1 MDREPT
7 PEGGPGADLLER
19 DAALATLEDAFAAGR
34 RGEGRLVFI
43 SGDAGIGKSALVRAF
58 CSHTAAGA
66 RVLLGACDGL
76 RTPSARTAR
85 RHRAGRRRPTG
96 RCDTRRRPRAARV
109 VALLDELRSGPP
121 TIVVFEDVHWADEA
135 TLDALGMLGRRAEQL
150 GGLAIVTYRDRRAA
164 PGPPSADRAWRPRDR
179 AGVLRIELPPLSLD
193 AVTTLAAP
201 HGVDPV
207 DLHAKTAGNPFF
219 VTEVLAGGS
228 TDIPGTIRDA
238 VLARAARLG
247 GRARALLEAVAIVP
261 QPTELWL
268 HEAIAPGTLDA
279 LDECLASGML
289 RSERHAI
296 AFRHELARMAIE
308 DSVNPHRRV
317 ALHRAALQALRRPPE
332 GVVDHA
338 RLAHH
343 AEAARDVAA
352 VLELAPAAG
361 ERAAAVG
368 AHREAAAQ
376 YGRALRHAGGLP
388 ASARGE
394 LLERRSFECYL
405 SGEQDH
411 AIAALEEAL
420 ACHRR
425 SGDVRGEGRCLCALS
440 ARRWCAGD
448 PAGATAAVHDAVTV
462 FERLGP
468 GPELAAA
475 YAAASSNAMNLER
488 AEAALAWGERALELI
503 DEKRDTETLIS
514 QLNNTG
520 TMELLLGRPEGREHL
535 DRSIAL
541 AEEARLEHHV
551 GRGYIHLAWAA
562 SRRRDFALI
571 ERLDEGIDY
580 CTEHGLELWRLYL
593 IVYRAQARLDQ
604 GRWSEAAE
612 SASYVL
618 RQPHRDPLLR
628 IRALCTLAV
637 VRMRRGD
644 PDVSPLLDE
653 ALAIAGGEARPP
665 ASLTGRARPHGG
677 RGAGGQGRPR
687 RRCLKRDA
695 RDRGRERR
703 RVDLGRA
710 GALAPA
716 CRRRRAESRRGGGAL
731 RRPPLRRLGGRRC
744 PLATLGCPYEA
755 ALALGEA
762 DEPEP
767 LRRALAELGALG
779 AGPAAALVARR
790 LRERGVRGVAR
801 GPRPSTRANP
811 AGLTAREVRC
821 SGSSQKGS
829 GTGRSRSGSSSRAD
843 R

>member
-76 RTPSARTAR
+76 RTPRPLGPLADIG
-85 RHRAGRRRPTG
+85 RAVGGRLGDATLVGDPVQRV
-96 RCDTRRRPRAARV
+96 V

-150 GGLAIVTYRDRRAA
+150 GALAIVTYRTDELLA
-164 PGPPSADRAWRPRDR
+164 GPPSADRAWRPRDR
-179 AGVLRIELPPLSLD
+179 RRGAAHRAPAALARCGGDARRAARRRPGRPARQDRRQPVLR
-193 AVTTLAAP
+193 
-201 HGVDPV
+201 HGGPRR
-207 DLHAKTAGNPFF
+207 GR
-219 VTEVLAGGS
+219 

-332 GVVDHA
+332 GVMDHA

-420 ACHRR
+420 DCHRR

-488 AEAALAWGERALELI
+488 AEAAFAWG
-503 DEKRDTETLIS
+503 S
-514 QLNNTG
+514 
-520 TMELLLGRPEGREHL
+520 
-535 DRSIAL
+535 
-541 AEEARLEHHV
+541 
-551 GRGYIHLAWAA
+551 
-562 SRRRDFALI
+562 
-571 ERLDEGIDY
+571 
-580 CTEHGLELWRLYL
+580 
-593 IVYRAQARLDQ
+593 
-604 GRWSEAAE
+604 
-612 SASYVL
+612 
-618 RQPHRDPLLR
+618 
-628 IRALCTLAV
+628 
-637 VRMRRGD
+637 
-644 PDVSPLLDE
+644 
-653 ALAIAGGEARPP
+653 
-665 ASLTGRARPHGG
+665 
-677 RGAGGQGRPR
+677 
-687 RRCLKRDA
+687 
-695 RDRGRERR
+695 
-703 RVDLGRA
+703 
-710 GALAPA
+710 
-716 CRRRRAESRRGGGAL
+716 
-731 RRPPLRRLGGRRC
+731 
-744 PLATLGCPYEA
+744 
-755 ALALGEA
+755 
-762 DEPEP
+762 
-767 LRRALAELGALG
+767 
-779 AGPAAALVARR
+779 
-790 LRERGVRGVAR
+790 
-801 GPRPSTRANP
+801 
-811 AGLTAREVRC
+811 
-821 SGSSQKGS
+821 
-829 GTGRSRSGSSSRAD
+829 GRSS
-843 R
+843 

>member
-1 MDREPT
+1 MVAADGRPPTRTRPGAPRRPRLTPAAPRGPGWRVRRNWCTPLFFGASGWSMVGMDREPT
-7 PEGGPGADLLER
+7 PKGGRGADLLER
-19 DAALATLEDAFAAGR
+19 DAALVTLDEAFAAGR
-34 RGEGRLVFI
+34 RGEGRLVLI

-76 RTPSARTAR
+76 RTPRPLGPLADIG
-85 RHRAGRRRPTG
+85 RAVGGRLGDATLVGDPVQRV
-96 RCDTRRRPRAARV
+96 V

-150 GGLAIVTYRDRRAA
+150 GGLAIVTYRTDELLPAHPLRIVLGDLATA
-164 PGPPSADRAWRPRDR
+164 
-179 AGVLRIELPPLSLD
+179 AGVLRIELQPLSLE

-207 DLHAKTAGNPFF
+207 DLHARTAGNPFF
-219 VTEVLAGGS
+219 VTEVLAGGR

-247 GRARALLEAVAIVP
+247 GQARALLEAVAIVP

-317 ALHRAALQALRRPPE
+317 ALHRAALKALRRPPE
-332 GVVDHA
+332 GVMDHA

-420 ACHRR
+420 DCHRR

-488 AEAALAWGERALELI
+488 AQA
-503 DEKRDTETLIS
+503 T
-514 QLNNTG
+514 
-520 TMELLLGRPEGREHL
+520 
-535 DRSIAL
+535 
-541 AEEARLEHHV
+541 
-551 GRGYIHLAWAA
+551 
-562 SRRRDFALI
+562 FA
-571 ERLDEGIDY
+571 
-580 CTEHGLELWRLYL
+580 
-593 IVYRAQARLDQ
+593 
-604 GRWSEAAE
+604 
-612 SASYVL
+612 
-618 RQPHRDPLLR
+618 
-628 IRALCTLAV
+628 
-637 VRMRRGD
+637 
-644 PDVSPLLDE
+644 
-653 ALAIAGGEARPP
+653 
-665 ASLTGRARPHGG
+665 
-677 RGAGGQGRPR
+677 
-687 RRCLKRDA
+687 
-695 RDRGRERR
+695 
-703 RVDLGRA
+703 
-710 GALAPA
+710 
-716 CRRRRAESRRGGGAL
+716 
-731 RRPPLRRLGGRRC
+731 
-744 PLATLGCPYEA
+744 
-755 ALALGEA
+755 
-762 DEPEP
+762 
-767 LRRALAELGALG
+767 
-779 AGPAAALVARR
+779 
-790 LRERGVRGVAR
+790 
-801 GPRPSTRANP
+801 
-811 AGLTAREVRC
+811 
-821 SGSSQKGS
+821 
-829 GTGRSRSGSSSRAD
+829 
-843 R
+843 